1 MPSLRTLPYVQC
13 KSHRLTITIKT
24 TGCSLKLCNFS
35 IVTLKTRYIFR
46 WIDPYKPL
54 SQQLVV
60 DDCLVSCN
68 ADIYAVFNDYGRS
81 TRNDTRL
88 HRGVQNLLTLT
99 FGAYVLLFGW
109 RGSTSLC
116 GFLFPY
122 ANNYLQLTETF
133 FFFLLFAQRSTQIP
147 VTPTS

>member
-68 ADIYAVFNDYGRS
+68 ADMLFSTTTTAVLVMIHDYIEGSRTYS
-81 TRNDTRL
+81 L
-88 HRGVQNLLTLT
+88 SHLGLT
-99 FGAYVLLFGW
+99 F
-109 RGSTSLC
+109 S
-116 GFLFPY
+116 
-122 ANNYLQLTETF
+122 YLGGEAQRHCADFYSPTPTTICSSPKHF
-133 FFFLLFAQRSTQIP
+133 FFFYFSRNAPLKYP
-147 VTPTS
+147 